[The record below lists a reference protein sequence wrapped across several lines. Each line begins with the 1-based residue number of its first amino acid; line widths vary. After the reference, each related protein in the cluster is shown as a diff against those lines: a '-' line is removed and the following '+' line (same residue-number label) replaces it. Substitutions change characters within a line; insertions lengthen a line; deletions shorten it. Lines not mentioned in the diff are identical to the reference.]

1 MPARA
6 NSPSPLAGEGLGS
19 GVRAAPAAHKTLFEA
34 LSRKSLL
41 LARAR
46 EMRSNPTD
54 AERRLWAILRGK
66 RLADLRWR
74 RQVVVDDLCIA
85 DFICFE
91 RRLIV
96 EADGGQHAENLHD
109 AGRDA
114 YLTAQGFRILRFW
127 NNDVLTNGDGVA
139 GAILD
144 AINSSGA
151 QTRADP
157 TPQPLSRKGRGAFE
171 GAHNG

>member
-1 MPARA
+1 MPARGQ
-6 NSPSPLAGEGLGS
+6 SPSPLAGEGLGS
-19 GVRAAPAAHKTLFEA
+19 GVRAAAAAQETVTGA
-34 LSRKSLL
+34 LARKALL
-41 LARAR
+41 LERAR

-54 AERRLWAILRGK
+54 AERRLWSILRAK

-74 RQVVVDDLCIA
+74 RQVIVDDLYIV

-91 RRLIV
+91 HRLIV
-96 EADGGQHAENLHD
+96 EVDGGQHVDSAYDGE
-109 AGRDA
+109 RDT
-114 YLTAQGFRILRFW
+114 YLKSQGFRILRLW
-127 NNDVLTNGDGVA
+127 NNDVLTNSDGVA
-139 GAILD
+139 EAILD
-144 AINSSGA
+144 AINSLGA